1 MTSPRSS
8 DEDRFSKAAGA
19 GNAAT
24 RGVILIV
31 VAVVIGIVVIVSGLD
46 REDVIDDG
54 DEASDTTTTE
64 ASSETTTTT
73 TESTTTTEVP
83 TDTTPPE
90 DVKIVVANASGGVAG
105 LAGTTKDQILVP
117 AGYAAEN
124 IETVDASPVSTTTI
138 FYTEGNEAN
147 AAALAT
153 LMSVPGA
160 QVQPMPDP
168 PPVEIGEAD
177 ILIMLGPDS
186 GTTQSD
192 GTQGTTD
199 PGGTGGSQSTTTTPE
214 GPGTAID

>member
-8 DEDRFSKAAGA
+8 NDDQLSKAAGT

-24 RGVILIV
+24 RGVVLIV

-46 REDVIDDG
+46 RDDVIDVG
-54 DEASDTTTTE
+54 DEASDTTTT
-64 ASSETTTTT
+64 APTTETTPSTTEATTT
-73 TESTTTTEVP
+73 TEAP
-83 TDTTPPE
+83 TDTTPAE

-168 PPVEIGEAD
+168 PPVEVGEAD

-186 GTTQSD
+186 GSAESD

-199 PGGTGGSQSTTTTPE
+199 PGGTGGSESTTTSQS
-214 GPGTAID
+214 PGAAVD